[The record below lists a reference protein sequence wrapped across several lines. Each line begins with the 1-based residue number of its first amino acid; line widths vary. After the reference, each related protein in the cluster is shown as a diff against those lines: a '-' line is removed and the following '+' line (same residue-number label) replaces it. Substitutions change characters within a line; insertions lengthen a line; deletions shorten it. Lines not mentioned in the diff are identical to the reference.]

1 MLEIRMLSFDNDTGT
16 QLFCHSFIA
25 TVDDTLFEVSPE
37 IHCSGV
43 SSHYCCY
50 WNCAAGSKPI

>member
-37 IHCSGV
+37 IHCSAV

-50 WNCAAGSKPI
+50 WNCV